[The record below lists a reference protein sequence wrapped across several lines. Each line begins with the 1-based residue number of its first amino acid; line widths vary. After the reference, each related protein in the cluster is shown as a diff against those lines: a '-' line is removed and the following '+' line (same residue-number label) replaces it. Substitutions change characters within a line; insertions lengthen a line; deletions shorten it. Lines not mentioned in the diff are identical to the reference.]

1 MAVTGAIFKALTFNG
16 ESSRNYGVYITGE
29 AVYNA
34 PSRDVEMITIPG
46 RNGSFP
52 LDHGRFE
59 NIEVTYPAG
68 VFADNEADFADA
80 ISDFRNMLCSASGYC
95 RLEDEYNPDEYR
107 LAVYKSG
114 LEVEPAA
121 LKAGEFDITFECK
134 PQRYLKSGETE
145 VTIGASTTLTN
156 PSRFASFPEIQVKGD
171 GIVAFNGYEVDVI
184 ASGYGIVPLFEN
196 AYRPYGWEFIL
207 GTDEYANNGDEITV
221 KADLPLTLK
230 VRSSSYK
237 FKSATVT
244 TTPSKGQNFFSI
256 IDNTSASLGISG
268 LVCTF
273 TKGETRYRTYTVAYD
288 VTVAREGLTDA
299 TANIELVFH
308 VNYIANSDLV
318 SVTIS
323 HTITPSSPLYYNTMN
338 TRPTISAYVDGSK
351 SILGDP
357 TIIDCENG
365 EAYKV
370 TADGDVSL
378 DAYINLG
385 TDIPKLAPGTNT
397 VTTTGNITECKLT
410 PRWWKL

>member
-134 PQRYLKSGETE
+134 PQRYLKSGETP
-145 VTIGASTTLTN
+145 VTMTSGGTLTN
-156 PSRFASFPEIQVKGD
+156 PTKFKASPLLGVE
-171 GIVAFNGYEVDVI
+171 
-184 ASGYGIVPLFEN
+184 GYGNIYLAGQTITVNDL
-196 AYRPYGWEFIL
+196 PYGHIETSEL
-207 GTDEYANNGDEITV
+207 VTRDRGGTNINNSIMIYLINTDKMDTGDE
-221 KADLPLTLK
+221 
-230 VRSSSYK
+230 
-237 FKSATVT
+237 
-244 TTPSKGQNFFSI
+244 
-256 IDNTSASLGISG
+256 
-268 LVCTF
+268 
-273 TKGETRYRTYTVAYD
+273 
-288 VTVAREGLTDA
+288 
-299 TANIELVFH
+299 
-308 VNYIANSDLV
+308 
-318 SVTIS
+318 VTIS
-323 HTITPSSPLYYNTMN
+323 GIKETFKHPLNSSTVIWDAAVAYTTRQNISVTYATGSRSITFYIEHNPHTIHLGSSETWTDKLQATITWTGGSETVNVELFFNYTSSNNAVTITPRYYTQGDSQYLNIPAFAGDST
-338 TRPTISAYVDGSK
+338 K

-357 TIIDCENG
+357 SYIDCESGNAYMVDGGITYALNNAVQMPSELPVIPTG
-365 EAYKV
+365 E
-370 TADGDVSL
+370 S
-378 DAYINLG
+378 
-385 TDIPKLAPGTNT
+385 T
-397 VTTTGNITECKLT
+397 VTFDNTITELEVV
-410 PRWWKL
+410 PRWWKV